1 MIKINN
7 MKRKAIILIIL
18 LSLIYINTDYFIKK
32 YIWKNV
38 SRHQITLIM
47 FFDNKD
53 MKLSNHKIYSTDDN
67 QKMGIVLLS
76 LYKILITLNSKGEIC
91 YYINHGKPNI
101 KEEKINKVKQIIMT
115 KDTIIVRC
123 E

>member
-1 MIKINN
+1 
-7 MKRKAIILIIL
+7 MKRKTIILIIL
-18 LSLIYINTDYFIKK
+18 LPLIYINTDYFIKK

-38 SRHQITLIM
+38 SRHQITAIM
-47 FFDNKD
+47 VFDNKD

-67 QKMGIVLLS
+67 QKMGVVLLS

-91 YYINHGKPNI
+91 YYYNHGKPDL
-101 KEEKINKVKQIIMT
+101 KGEKINKVEQIIMT
-115 KDTIIVRC
+115 KDSIIVRY